1 MKHHA
6 GHNHHHAHGESEI
19 TPKVSYTDGV
29 ITIELKDK
37 NNHAPELEIS
47 HEKEMHLLV
56 VSADLKEYHHGHPE
70 KQSNG
75 IYTLNKQLA
84 DNDYKIYV
92 DIAPKDLN
100 YSVTPIAL
108 QVGELHKEHPNVDLV
123 VNTDFV
129 QTINGYTV
137 ELTPHLFEV
146 DKEISLNFDLKG
158 STPEPYLGALGHVVI
173 LDEGGEIFIHV
184 HPTANDKT
192 IFDAVFTEPGIY
204 KLWAEFQFEGQ
215 VNAYSFVIEVK

>member
-1 MKHHA
+1 MEHHA
-6 GHNHHHAHGESEI
+6 EHCHHHAHGESEVI
-19 TPKVSYTDGV
+19 TQVSYADGV

-37 NNHAPELEIS
+37 NNNAPELEIS

-56 VSADLKEYHHGHPE
+56 VSADLKEYHHAHPE
-70 KQSNG
+70 KQSDG
-75 IYTLNKQLA
+75 IYSINKQLA
-84 DNDYKIYV
+84 DNDYKVYV
-92 DIAPKDLN
+92 DITPKNLD
-100 YSVTPIAL
+100 YSVSPIEL
-108 QVGELHKEHPNVDLV
+108 QVGEPHKEHPNNALV
-123 VNTDFV
+123 VATDFV

-146 DKEISLNFDLKG
+146 DKEISLNFDFRG

-173 LDEGGEIFIHV
+173 LDESGETFIHV

-192 IFDAVFTEPGIY
+192 IFEAVFAVPGIY

-215 VNAYSFVIEVK
+215 VNAYYFVIEVK